1 MAGHNF
7 VVKNGLEVGP
17 LKIFAG
23 NGSIINSTGTTN
35 IGTLTNL
42 NVSGDA
48 EISGNLTVQ
57 GNVTTLNTSTLNVE
71 DLNITLA
78 NGAASS
84 AAADGA
90 GITIDGAGATFNY
103 AHASTSWVSNKSILP
118 SANLTG
124 NIGSST
130 TWWNTFFGVSTQAR
144 YADLAEN
151 YRADSNYEPG
161 TVLAFGGAYEVTVAG
176 EETDRVAG
184 VVSTNPAH
192 LMNGALRGSDVVPL
206 ALQGR
211 VPCKVVGNVRKGDMM
226 VAAGFGYAKASSA
239 PKIGTVIGKAL
250 ENHDRDKGAIEIV
263 VGRL

>member
-1 MAGHNF
+1 MANSNF
-7 VVKNGLEVGP
+7 IVHNGLQVGP
-17 LKIFAG
+17 LTIFAG
-23 NGSIINSTGTTN
+23 NGSIHNSTGTTN

-90 GITIDGAGATFNY
+90 GITIAGANATFNY
-103 AHASTSWVSNKSILP
+103 AHASTSWVSNRSILP

-151 YRADSNYEPG
+151 YQADLNYESG
-161 TVLAFGGAYEVTVAG
+161 TVLAFGGPKEVTIAG
-176 EETDRVAG
+176 EETTKVAG

-192 LMNGALRGSDVVPL
+192 LMNGALRGSDVIPL

-211 VPCKVVGNVRKGDMM
+211 VPCKVIGPISKGDMM
-226 VAAGFGYAKASSA
+226 VAAGYGYAKASSA
-239 PKIGTVIGKAL
+239 PKLGTVIGKAL
-250 ENHDRDKGAIEIV
+250 EDFTRDKGVIEIV